1 MLIAAVTGGVR
12 MSIMVLVAIIVL
24 VLVWLWSVK
33 VLIPI
38 QSRRNLQQQFGAAIE
53 PAGPFVECNV
63 RFVPDEAH
71 CPCIAKAT
79 PAGLYLVSPKEA
91 LAGRGW
97 ITGPP
102 LVYLTEPVLI
112 PWSALEYQPAKFPL
126 WGRIRFDVPSAKA
139 TFFVR
144 RKPATELL
152 RDAGRPLP

>member
-1 MLIAAVTGGVR
+1 MSYVTLLAVG
-12 MSIMVLVAIIVL
+12 VL
-24 VLVWLWSVK
+24 VLVWLWTGK
-33 VLIPI
+33 VLVPI
-38 QSRRNLQQQFGAAIE
+38 QSRRNLQQQFSASIE

-63 RFVPDEAH
+63 RFIPDEAH

-91 LAGRGW
+91 LAERGW
-97 ITGPP
+97 ITGPQ

-144 RKPATELL
+144 RKAAAELL
-152 RDAGRPLP
+152 SQAGQPLP